1 MILVDCVTTRLDR
14 AENLSRT
21 NAIFQS
27 VFRCCPNCDTYLFK
41 DDLQATADGL
51 AARKRL
57 VGVAEV
63 IEAK

>member
-1 MILVDCVTTRLDR
+1 MILVDCVSTRLDR
-14 AENLSRT
+14 AENLLRSR
-21 NAIFQS
+21 S
-27 VFRCCPNCDTYLFK
+27 VFQCHASGDTHLFK
-41 DDLQATADGL
+41 DDLQATANGL